1 MTDDRND
8 DDGRQID
15 DDGLDSIVGKKARRR
30 LAARAEGDR
39 SWFWLGMLGLI
50 GWSVTVPTLLGV
62 ALGLW
67 LDRAV
72 PTGFSWTISML
83 FVGLVIGLLNAWL
96 WVRQES
102 DDGEHR

>member
-1 MTDDRND
+1 MTDDRNGD
-8 DDGRQID
+8 NGRQID
-15 DDGLDSIVGKKARRR
+15 DDGLDSVVGKKARRR

-72 PTGFSWTISML
+72 PTEFSWTISML

-102 DDGEHR
+102 DDGGQR

>member
-1 MTDDRND
+1 MTDDRNGD
-8 DDGRQID
+8 NGRQID
-15 DDGLDSIVGKKARRR
+15 DDGLDSVVGKKARRR

-72 PTGFSWTISML
+72 PTEFSWTISML

-102 DDGEHR
+102 DDGGHR

>member
-1 MTDDRND
+1 MTGDRNGEN
-8 DDGRQID
+8 GRQID
-15 DDGLDSIVGKKARRR
+15 DDGLDSVVGKKARRR

-72 PTGFSWTISML
+72 PTEFSWTISML

-102 DDGEHR
+102 DGGGHR

>member
-1 MTDDRND
+1 MTDDRNGD
-8 DDGRQID
+8 NRRQID
-15 DDGLDSIVGKKARRR
+15 DDGLDSVVGKKARRR